1 MKLQILV
8 TGQNRRVATDLCEH
22 LESDRGYLTVKC
34 AASKVALYDVLLA
47 EVPNV
52 IIICLGNETLDSI
65 LSYNVMRD
73 AVRGTNCTVIVV
85 ANEEDETYFKKHTT
99 LDRVYFLSRPVP
111 LLSLYEMLIRVEEKL
126 EEDKEKTLSA
136 FREYVNEEAGSGRRH
151 ILVVDDDTE
160 QLINIKEQ
168 LREFY
173 DVTPV
178 KSGES
183 AFRFLLKRIPDLI
196 LLDYMMPEED
206 GPSVLRRLREDPRYE
221 NIPVIFLTGMT
232 EKNTVIRTLTELKPQ
247 GYVIKP
253 SRKSELVAKIIDVF
267 EMDDNV
273 EWKRSTDE

>member
-34 AASKVALYDVLLA
+34 AANKVALYDVLLA

-52 IIICLGNETLDSI
+52 IIVCLGNETLDSI
-65 LSYNVMRD
+65 LSYNVMKD

-85 ANEEDETYFKKHTT
+85 ANEEDEKYFKKHSV
-99 LDRVYFLSRPVP
+99 LNKVYFLSRPVP
-111 LLSLYEMLIRVEEKL
+111 LLSLYEMLIRIEEEL
-126 EEDKEKTLSA
+126 EENKDKRMSM
-136 FREYVNEEAGSGRRH
+136 FREYENENADKYDRRKQ
-151 ILVVDDDTE
+151 ILLVDDDTE
-160 QLINIKEQ
+160 QLVHIKEQ

-178 KSGES
+178 KSGEM
-183 AFRFLLKRIPDLI
+183 AFRYLSKHMPDLI

-206 GPSVLRRLREDPRYE
+206 GPTVLRNLREDERYAD
-221 NIPVIFLTGMT
+221 IPVVFLTGMT
-232 EKNTVIRTLTELKPQ
+232 EKSTVIKTLTELKPQ

-253 SRKSELVAKIIDVF
+253 SKKSELVGKIIDVF
-267 EMDDNV
+267 EQED
-273 EWKRSTDE
+273 